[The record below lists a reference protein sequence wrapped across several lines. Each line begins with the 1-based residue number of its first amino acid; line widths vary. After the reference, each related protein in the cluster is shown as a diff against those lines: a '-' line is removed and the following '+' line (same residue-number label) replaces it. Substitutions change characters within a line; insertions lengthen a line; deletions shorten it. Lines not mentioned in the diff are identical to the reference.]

1 VNTEAHANGREP
13 VLELRALSKSFG
25 GLRAVRDVTL
35 KIMPGDRKAI
45 IGPNGAGKTTLFNL
59 ITGIFPA
66 TSGQVVLFG
75 QDVTRWP
82 SHRRTA
88 LGMART
94 FQITSLFP
102 KLTVL
107 DNVLLAI
114 QGLRRSKFVMWRF
127 LSSYRDFYDRAHGL
141 LERARFLDRKD
152 TEVRYLSHGEQR
164 QLEIILGLASDP
176 KILLLDEPAAGLSS
190 GESSEMIRFLAHLDR
205 NLAILLIEHDMDV
218 VFDVAEHISVLHFG
232 EILEAGAALLGRNG
246 VGKTTLVNSIVGFN
260 RPRRG
265 KVLFK
270 GTDITEVSSFETVRS
285 GMGLVPQGRRVF
297 PTLSV
302 EENLMVAERSVD
314 RRGWNMER
322 VYALFPRL
330 RERRSQRART
340 LSGGEQ
346 QMLAIGRGLMTNPDC
361 LIMDEPSEGLAP
373 IIIQGLW
380 QAIARLKEEGHSIL
394 LVEQNASLAL
404 QLVDYVHVMSK
415 GQVVYSARPE
425 ELRAND
431 EIKSR
436 YLGI

>member
-1 VNTEAHANGREP
+1 VNTDARANGGEP

-75 QDVTRWP
+75 QDVTKWP

-232 EILEAGAALLGRNG
+232 EVLEAGAAEQ
-246 VGKTTLVNSIVGFN
+246 I
-260 RPRRG
+260 
-265 KVLFK
+265 
-270 GTDITEVSSFETVRS
+270 
-285 GMGLVPQGRRVF
+285 
-297 PTLSV
+297 
-302 EENLMVAERSVD
+302 
-314 RRGWNMER
+314 
-322 VYALFPRL
+322 
-330 RERRSQRART
+330 RRS
-340 LSGGEQ
+340 EKVQ
-346 QMLAIGRGLMTNPDC
+346 Q
-361 LIMDEPSEGLAP
+361 
-373 IIIQGLW
+373 
-380 QAIARLKEEGHSIL
+380 
-394 LVEQNASLAL
+394 V
-404 QLVDYVHVMSK
+404 
-415 GQVVYSARPE
+415 
-425 ELRAND
+425 
-431 EIKSR
+431 
-436 YLGI
+436 YLGTA

>member
-1 VNTEAHANGREP
+1 MNTQAHANGREP

-66 TSGQVVLFG
+66 TSGQVMLFG
-75 QDVTRWP
+75 QDVTKWP

-127 LSSYRDFYDRAHGL
+127 LSSYRDFYDRAYGL

-232 EILEAGAALLGRNG
+232 EILEAGAAEQ
-246 VGKTTLVNSIVGFN
+246 I
-260 RPRRG
+260 
-265 KVLFK
+265 
-270 GTDITEVSSFETVRS
+270 
-285 GMGLVPQGRRVF
+285 
-297 PTLSV
+297 
-302 EENLMVAERSVD
+302 
-314 RRGWNMER
+314 
-322 VYALFPRL
+322 
-330 RERRSQRART
+330 RRS
-340 LSGGEQ
+340 EKVQ
-346 QMLAIGRGLMTNPDC
+346 Q
-361 LIMDEPSEGLAP
+361 
-373 IIIQGLW
+373 
-380 QAIARLKEEGHSIL
+380 
-394 LVEQNASLAL
+394 V
-404 QLVDYVHVMSK
+404 
-415 GQVVYSARPE
+415 
-425 ELRAND
+425 
-431 EIKSR
+431 
-436 YLGI
+436 YLGTA

>member
-1 VNTEAHANGREP
+1 VNIETHANGREP

-127 LSSYRDFYDRAHGL
+127 LSSYRDFYDRADGL

-232 EILEAGAALLGRNG
+232 EVLEAGAAEQ
-246 VGKTTLVNSIVGFN
+246 I
-260 RPRRG
+260 
-265 KVLFK
+265 
-270 GTDITEVSSFETVRS
+270 
-285 GMGLVPQGRRVF
+285 
-297 PTLSV
+297 
-302 EENLMVAERSVD
+302 
-314 RRGWNMER
+314 
-322 VYALFPRL
+322 
-330 RERRSQRART
+330 RRS
-340 LSGGEQ
+340 EKVQ
-346 QMLAIGRGLMTNPDC
+346 Q
-361 LIMDEPSEGLAP
+361 
-373 IIIQGLW
+373 
-380 QAIARLKEEGHSIL
+380 
-394 LVEQNASLAL
+394 V
-404 QLVDYVHVMSK
+404 
-415 GQVVYSARPE
+415 
-425 ELRAND
+425 
-431 EIKSR
+431 
-436 YLGI
+436 YLGTA

>member
-1 VNTEAHANGREP
+1 MNTDAHATGGEP

-25 GLRAVRDVTL
+25 GLRAVRDVTF

-66 TSGQVVLFG
+66 TSGQVMLFG
-75 QDVTRWP
+75 QDVTKWP

-127 LSSYRDFYDRAHGL
+127 LSSYRDFYDRAYGL

-232 EILEAGAALLGRNG
+232 EVLETGA
-246 VGKTTLVNSIVGFN
+246 
-260 RPRRG
+260 
-265 KVLFK
+265 
-270 GTDITEVSSFETVRS
+270 TE
-285 GMGLVPQGRRVF
+285 QI
-297 PTLSV
+297 
-302 EENLMVAERSVD
+302 
-314 RRGWNMER
+314 
-322 VYALFPRL
+322 
-330 RERRSQRART
+330 RRS
-340 LSGGEQ
+340 EKVQ
-346 QMLAIGRGLMTNPDC
+346 QI
-361 LIMDEPSEGLAP
+361 
-373 IIIQGLW
+373 
-380 QAIARLKEEGHSIL
+380 
-394 LVEQNASLAL
+394 
-404 QLVDYVHVMSK
+404 
-415 GQVVYSARPE
+415 
-425 ELRAND
+425 
-431 EIKSR
+431 
-436 YLGI
+436 YLGTA